1 MQVQN
6 YKDLGGKTNYR
17 RGFNN
22 FWLGFNNP
30 RRGLLKP
37 RAGFI
42 SSLPL
47 TDPYYKGSKTASLT
61 LQR

>member
-6 YKDLGGKTNYR
+6 YKDLGGKTNSR

-37 RAGFI
+37 LAGFI

-47 TDPYYKGSKTASLT
+47 TDPYY
-61 LQR
+61 